1 MLTDEIEKIEQEKNQ
16 LSQDKE
22 TCRQKLEDT
31 GSIFDSQQMYGL
43 RSALN
48 KL

>member
-22 TCRQKLEDT
+22 TCRQKLERGIRLL
-31 GSIFDSQQMYGL
+31 GSQIEKRLSY
-43 RSALN
+43 S
-48 KL
+48 